1 MSLTRLRNLLARTYF
16 TFDGR
21 SLALCRVVLGLV
33 LIVDL
38 LRRVRW
44 VRDLYTNAGL
54 LPNHTMLWR
63 PWQPRQFSF
72 FFMASLPEEA
82 AALLVV
88 AVFCFFCLLIGW
100 RTRLFHVLSFVM
112 TTSLHERNLIA
123 ENGGTV
129 ALATLMVWTAF
140 LPLGRRFSIDA
151 LLASLRARRHEQPSD
166 LTPERLPAPDARPA
180 VSLAVL
186 AVLLQLAAIY
196 WFNYAAKSG
205 ATWREGSAVHYVLQQ
220 ERIVTTLGVWLRQHM
235 SLALSKVLTR
245 STLGIEATA
254 PLLILTPI
262 FWRQTRAL
270 AILLLTGL
278 HVGFALLINLGIFS
292 WAMIAYYPL
301 LIDASFWDSL
311 SRRMRARGP
320 HLTLFYDAGCGVCFQ
335 IARVL
340 ARLDVLH
347 RVAWIP
353 NYDQGGLPA
362 GVEPALL
369 ERTVVVVDPK
379 TGRRWTRSDA
389 LAQVFASIP
398 LGRLWAWVLLLPGVR
413 ALAGYAYDAFAR
425 NRTKISTWLGLAA
438 CAITERPPA
447 TATQGA
453 RLSYND
459 SENPPPIRAWGKA
472 RLPLLREIS
481 IAFALIVFGA
491 DMSLANGSVP
501 EALRWRR
508 RPAWMAAAAT
518 YLHATEGWSM
528 FSPEAPVY
536 DMMVVVD
543 AVTQDGRHVDP
554 YNEVGS
560 RVHSLPV
567 DDIPV
572 RLDNDS
578 MFCDYTLQIP
588 RVGAYHQALLEWIL
602 RYPERTGNPR
612 DAIASFEAIKLEH
625 TPPAPG
631 ETHAT
636 EVRRSVFLKWPQ

>member
-1 MSLTRLRNLLARTYF
+1 
-16 TFDGR
+16 
-21 SLALCRVVLGLV
+21 
-33 LIVDL
+33 
-38 LRRVRW
+38 
-44 VRDLYTNAGL
+44 
-54 LPNHTMLWR
+54 MLWR

-72 FFMASLPEEA
+72 FFMASFPEEA
-82 AALLVV
+82 AVLFVV
-88 AVFCFFCLLIGW
+88 AFLCFFCLLIGW

-140 LPLGRRFSIDA
+140 LPLGRRFSVDA
-151 LLASLRARRHEQPSD
+151 LLVSLRARRHEQPSD
-166 LTPERLPAPDARPA
+166 LTPERLPTPDTRPA

-196 WFNYAAKSG
+196 WFNYTAKSG
-205 ATWREGSAVHYVLQQ
+205 ATWQTGTAVHYVLQQ
-220 ERIVTTLGVWLRQHM
+220 ERIVTTLGVWLRHHM
-235 SLALSKVLTR
+235 SFAISKGLSRT
-245 STLGIEATA
+245 TLGIEATA
-254 PLLILTPI
+254 PLLLLTPI

-301 LIDASFWDSL
+301 LIDAFFWDSI
-311 SRRMRARGP
+311 SRRMRAGGRR
-320 HLTLFYDAGCGVCFQ
+320 LTLFYDAGCGVCFQ
-335 IARVL
+335 VTRVM
-340 ARLDVLH
+340 ARLDVLR
-347 RVAWIP
+347 RVTWIP
-353 NYDQGGLPA
+353 NFDREALPKD
-362 GVEPALL
+362 VEPALL
-369 ERTVVVVDPK
+369 EQTVLVVDPK

-398 LGRLWAWVLLLPGVR
+398 FGRLWAWVLLLPGPR
-413 ALAGYAYDAFAR
+413 TLAGHAYDAFAR
-425 NRTKISTWLGLAA
+425 NRTKISAWLGLTA
-438 CAITERPPA
+438 CAIPEPTVPEAPRAAP
-447 TATQGA
+447 
-453 RLSYND
+453 LSDPD
-459 SENPPPIRAWGKA
+459 SESMAPFRAWVKA

-481 IAFALIVFGA
+481 IAFVLVVLGA
-491 DMSLANGSVP
+491 DMSLANGAVP

-508 RPAWMAAAAT
+508 RPAWMATAVT

-528 FSPEAPVY
+528 FSPDAPIY

-602 RYPERTGNPR
+602 RYPDRTGNPR